1 MTNQFQDTY
10 EIDDCISYL
19 TCNLTYSSNS
29 DNVQKFRR
37 ALIDRVDT
45 IYQYAA
51 ELDYSGLCEEMEITY
66 TRPKIMHQ
74 HSYYQL
80 EKIFCYLNDNCDYGD
95 IIWGRQQAYE
105 FSKGFAKKWVTI
117 DAENMSFE
125 EIKLLVT
132 TACYL
137 EHEEQEAAK

>member
-1 MTNQFQDTY
+1 
-10 EIDDCISYL
+10 
-19 TCNLTYSSNS
+19 
-29 DNVQKFRR
+29 
-37 ALIDRVDT
+37 
-45 IYQYAA
+45 
-51 ELDYSGLCEEMEITY
+51 MEITY

-74 HSYYQL
+74 FADYQL
-80 EKIFCYLNDNCDYGD
+80 EKIFCYLNDRCDYVNV
-95 IIWGRQQAYE
+95 IWGRQQAHE

-117 DAENMSFE
+117 DAKNMSFE